1 MPDILL
7 VKVRFLH
14 IGELIEQIL
23 LFINCH
29 LQVLAHCKPMRCQI
43 LHYCVRPNL
52 KQKYTRGNLL
62 HCNCVCWLLLLLLK
76 VNYLSVLLKILVS
89 SHRTDTLHLPRPQQ
103 LTCDLVTLLKINTS
117 KLNMIIVF

>member
-29 LQVLAHCKPMRCQI
+29 LQVLAHCKPMQCQI

-52 KQKYTRGNLL
+52 KQKYTHGNLL
-62 HCNCVCWLLLLLLK
+62 HCNCVCWLLMVTVAVEGQLPFSFAEDPCFLTS
-76 VNYLSVLLKILVS
+76 YRHTPPS
-89 SHRTDTLHLPRPQQ
+89 SSATA
-103 LTCDLVTLLKINTS
+103 
-117 KLNMIIVF
+117 NM